1 MVEGSTDH
9 PHWVPCLCSCLAG
22 PSHSCLCSSG
32 DQDTA
37 LQPGAAAEG
46 QTGAAHHAGHGQ
58 AGGNCWIQRN
68 KLSWKML
75 LMSFLQLVVIQLMT
89 GRKMRKMEGE

>member
-1 MVEGSTDH
+1 MRGKLELLTMHAMDR
-9 PHWVPCLCSCLAG
+9 L
-22 PSHSCLCSSG
+22 G
-32 DQDTA
+32 DTVLDT
-37 LQPGAAAEG
+37 E
-46 QTGAAHHAGHGQ
+46 
-58 AGGNCWIQRN
+58 N

>member
-1 MVEGSTDH
+1 MLSLFLTSRTFSLLETRIQHYNQVLQLRGKLELLTMHAMDR
-9 PHWVPCLCSCLAG
+9 P
-22 PSHSCLCSSG
+22 G
-32 DQDTA
+32 DTVLDT
-37 LQPGAAAEG
+37 E
-46 QTGAAHHAGHGQ
+46 
-58 AGGNCWIQRN
+58 N